1 MELIILDENSSFS
14 EWANKWKTRKI
25 VGISKAYQTAVNS
38 QVNYLTN
45 FFGDI
50 SINRI
55 KPMHIDELISKLAI
69 ENPKTHRPSSKKLL
83 KEVKNTAVNIFEYAA
98 DNSDYDRNP
107 ALKIKIPKNA
117 PKNTRRALTD
127 NEIHWIVNTPHR
139 ARIAA
144 IIMTF
149 CGLRSG
155 EVIPLQ
161 WTDIDFEKSSL
172 SVIKSVERVSSNK
185 YNIKSGT
192 KNDKSRVIPIPK
204 ELLEELKQ
212 YKTQSISR
220 FVCSDIDEDMHT
232 PSSWKRLWESFN
244 NVLSHHYATLQ
255 QSQQSIY
262 NPKGIKK
269 RVDKITPHMFRHTY
283 ATMLYC
289 SGVDVLSAQ
298 RLLGHSDVSTTLSIY
313 THLEQSKMDISISAF
328 CEYISSYFS

>member
-1 MELIILDENSSFS
+1 
-14 EWANKWKTRKI
+14 
-25 VGISKAYQTAVNS
+25 
-38 QVNYLTN
+38 
-45 FFGDI
+45 
-50 SINRI
+50 
-55 KPMHIDELISKLAI
+55 MHIDELISKLAI

-192 KNDKSRVIPIPK
+192 KNGKSRVIPIPK

-220 FVCSDIDEDMHT
+220 FVCSDIDEDIHT

>member
-14 EWANKWKTRKI
+14 DWANKWKTRKI
-25 VGISKAYQTAVNS
+25 IGISKAYQTAVNS

-192 KNDKSRVIPIPK
+192 KNGKSRVIPIPK

-212 YKTQSISR
+212 YKTQSI
-220 FVCSDIDEDMHT
+220 
-232 PSSWKRLWESFN
+232 
-244 NVLSHHYATLQ
+244 
-255 QSQQSIY
+255 
-262 NPKGIKK
+262 
-269 RVDKITPHMFRHTY
+269 
-283 ATMLYC
+283 
-289 SGVDVLSAQ
+289 
-298 RLLGHSDVSTTLSIY
+298 
-313 THLEQSKMDISISAF
+313 
-328 CEYISSYFS
+328 